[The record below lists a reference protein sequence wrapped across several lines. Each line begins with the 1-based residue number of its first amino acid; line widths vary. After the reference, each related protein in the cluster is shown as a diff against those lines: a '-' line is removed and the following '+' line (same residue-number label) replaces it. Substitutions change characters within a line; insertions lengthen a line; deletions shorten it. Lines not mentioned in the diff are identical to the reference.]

1 MVPIYLT
8 LTVTVQKDGS
18 LNYEYTDLYYKKD
31 VIPFDKIE
39 NFFKNNLK

>member
-31 VIPFDKIE
+31 NKKTKSEDSTEVTGD
-39 NFFKNNLK
+39 